1 MARVIDASA
10 AVALIVESPRTQT
23 VRDIF
28 SSTAELAAPD
38 ILIAETTNAIWNH
51 RRTSAFTAE
60 AVGEFLERLCAN
72 IAIVSSSTLVR
83 EAYAIA
89 MELNHPVY
97 DALYLALAKRDAA
110 QIVTFDECLVRKVA
124 GTKYESLVLR
134 PSLPS
139 MTTNDSRP
147 TSAGSRKDVLP

>member
-1 MARVIDASA
+1 MARIIDASA
-10 AVALIVESPRTQT
+10 AVALIVESARTQT

-51 RRTSAFTAE
+51 RRTFAFSAD
-60 AVGEFLERLCAN
+60 AVGEFLERLSAN
-72 IAIVSSSTLVR
+72 VAIVSSSALVR

-89 MELNHPVY
+89 IELNRPTY

-110 QIVTFDECLVRKVA
+110 QIVTFDERLVQKVA

-134 PSLPS
+134 P
-139 MTTNDSRP
+139 
-147 TSAGSRKDVLP
+147 

>member
-10 AVALIVESPRTQT
+10 AVALIVKSPRTQT

-28 SSTAELAAPD
+28 SSTTELAAPD
-38 ILIAETTNAIWNH
+38 ILIAETANAIWNH
-51 RRTSAFTAE
+51 RRTFAFTAE
-60 AVGEFLERLCAN
+60 AVGEFLERLCAT

-89 MELNHPVY
+89 MELNHPAY

-110 QIVTFDECLVRKVA
+110 QIVTFDERLVRKVA

-134 PSLPS
+134 P
-139 MTTNDSRP
+139 
-147 TSAGSRKDVLP
+147 

>member
-10 AVALIVESPRTQT
+10 AVALIVKSPRTQT

-28 SSTAELAAPD
+28 SSTTELAAPD
-38 ILIAETTNAIWNH
+38 ILIAETINAIWSH
-51 RRTSAFTAE
+51 RRTFAFTAE
-60 AVGEFLERLCAN
+60 AVGEFLERLSAN

-89 MELNHPVY
+89 MELNHPAY
-97 DALYLALAKRDAA
+97 DAFYLALAKRDAA
-110 QIVTFDECLVRKVA
+110 QIVTFDERLVRKVA

-134 PSLPS
+134 PLPS
-139 MTTNDSRP
+139 Q
-147 TSAGSRKDVLP
+147 A